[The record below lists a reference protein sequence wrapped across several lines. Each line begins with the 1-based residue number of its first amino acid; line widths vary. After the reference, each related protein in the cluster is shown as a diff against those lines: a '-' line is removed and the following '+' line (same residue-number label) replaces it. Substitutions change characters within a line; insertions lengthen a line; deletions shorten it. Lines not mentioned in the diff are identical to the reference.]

1 MQILIKYIIIM
12 DGKEGLELELLDKL
26 TKIIADSAKN
36 EKHSNNL
43 VGGDKSINYYYL
55 IRVLEYLIQIFKL
68 KM

>member
-1 MQILIKYIIIM
+1 M